1 MSAPAHRASFLAIDQ
16 IPLLNPHLAKLYA
29 SKTSKTLR
37 RDLNELVR
45 MGLVRVDS
53 DGRFKVAIEIMSAF
67 LPARTTPV
75 VPPTTVRQ
83 G

>member
-1 MSAPAHRASFLAIDQ
+1 
-16 IPLLNPHLAKLYA
+16 
-29 SKTSKTLR
+29 
-37 RDLNELVR
+37 

-67 LPARTTPV
+67 LPARSTPAM
-75 VPPTTVRQ
+75 PQPTIRQ